1 MADLE
6 VVRLV
11 RMNHPSQP
19 RESNLI
25 RYVLNVQ
32 SLDLQA
38 LELARLA
45 TTCKACSEYS
55 ATDVDV
61 VSQLIYF
68 LVCSVLY
75 IETSMY

>member
-1 MADLE
+1 MVSVADLE

-19 RESNLI
+19 REPNLI
-25 RYVLNVQ
+25 GYVLNLQ

-45 TTCKACSEYS
+45 TTCIWE
-55 ATDVDV
+55 V
-61 VSQLIYF
+61 I
-68 LVCSVLY
+68 SVKIGCDLNSIP
-75 IETSMY
+75 IE